1 MNKRAI
7 TRSGGLL
14 PDDNLPLDVAAVTRK
29 ISPVANG
36 GVAPNLPQLVA
47 RGTDAV
53 PYEIMRKPV
62 KMDGGSSSVPGSP
75 PDA

>member
-14 PDDNLPLDVAAVTRK
+14 PDDNLPIDVAVPRK

-36 GVAPNLPQLVA
+36 VGAPNLPQLVA
-47 RGTDAV
+47 RGTDV
-53 PYEIMRKPV
+53 VSYEIIRKPV

-75 PDA
+75 PDV